1 MHSTFQKQGSIFKKK
16 KHSHIS
22 PFPTSTQYIRHIY
35 HHLLFQIIG
44 KDLISPKYVFNICHP
59 HIHNNY
65 LQQNIFLLKQRKKNE
80 VNRYEQRW
88 ISTLIPMHYMGKLRK
103 GCFSQ
108 SQKVPHFLSAFLN
121 SWKYALKSEIWEC
134 FFFSNFSS
142 SWFWVSWNWYF
153 SLNGSVSKF
162 PPLHYNFPMI

>member
-65 LQQNIFLLKQRKKNE
+65 LQQNIFLLKQRKKIE
-80 VNRYEQRW
+80 VNRYEQKW
-88 ISTLIPMHYMGKLRK
+88 ISTLIPMHYMGKMRT

-108 SQKVPHFLSAFLN
+108 SQKVQLVAQLDYHRVGGGDPKLLTLRNARFENCS
-121 SWKYALKSEIWEC
+121 I
-134 FFFSNFSS
+134 
-142 SWFWVSWNWYF
+142 
-153 SLNGSVSKF
+153 
-162 PPLHYNFPMI
+162 